1 MPRVARRKLCAAQ
14 GVSGGG
20 PLVFGEGRFVRAAAP
35 LEVEVESL
43 STRGRE
49 TPDNPLLL

>member
-1 MPRVARRKLCAAQ
+1 MPRVARRTLCAAQ

-20 PLVFGEGRFVRAAAP
+20 PLVFGEGRFVRAP